1 MRYKDIIII
10 IIIIPLITGNT
21 RQIAFAESYTK
32 SGLIEKC
39 SLSCVYVEDGKVK
52 INAKTQAVSNMK
64 EIGFVDMKIQR
75 SSDGDNW
82 TDESVIGDN
91 IVKNKKFYSLSG
103 FTADIEG
110 GYYYRVTC
118 THYAKGVPFKS
129 DEEQIQTAVM
139 TSKCFWVDTVPRQIP
154 VSTTGVNINS
164 DLSTVTTTA
173 VKILTTTAIT
183 SPTTTGRKPPPVQTL
198 PMEETDTRAVTKSST
213 ESPETNQN
221 ISGNQNNSPKTG
233 VKIPYE
239 ILAAGVLSVLTAM
252 VSRKKY
258 VK

>member
-1 MRYKDIIII
+1 MRYKDIII

-52 INAKTQAVSNMK
+52 INAKTQAVSDMK
-64 EIGFVDMKIQR
+64 EIGFVDMKIQK

-82 TDESVIGDN
+82 TDESVISDN
-91 IVKNKKFYSLSG
+91 IVKHKKFYSLSG

-139 TSKCFWVDTVPRQIP
+139 TSKCFWVDTVYRQVP
-154 VSTTGVNINS
+154 VSTTVANIDS
-164 DLSTVTTTA
+164 DLSIVSSTVTTTA
-173 VKILTTTAIT
+173 VKILTTTAT
-183 SPTTTGRKPPPVQTL
+183 VSTTGREPPTVQTAT
-198 PMEETDTRAVTKSST
+198 EETDTRAVTKSSA
-213 ESPETNQN
+213 ESPKTNQN
-221 ISGNQNNSPKTG
+221 ISKNQNNSPKTG
-233 VKIPYE
+233 VETPYE
-239 ILAAGVLSVLTAM
+239 ILTAGVLSVLTAI

-258 VK
+258 IK

>member
-1 MRYKDIIII
+1 MKYKDIIII
-10 IIIIPLITGNT
+10 IIIIPILTGNT

-39 SLSCVYVEDGKVK
+39 SLSCVYAEDGKVK
-52 INAKTQAVSNMK
+52 INAKTQAVSDMK

-75 SSDGDNW
+75 SSDGDKW

-91 IVKNKKFYSLSG
+91 IVKHKKFYSLSG

-118 THYAKGVPFKS
+118 THYAKGVPFKG
-129 DEEQIQTAVM
+129 DEEKIQTAVM
-139 TSKCFWVDTVPRQIP
+139 TSKCFWVDTVQKQIP

-173 VKILTTTAIT
+173 VKILTTTT
-183 SPTTTGRKPPPVQTL
+183 VSTTGRESPTVQTAT
-198 PMEETDTRAVTKSST
+198 EETDTRAVTKSST

-233 VKIPYE
+233 VETPYE

-252 VSRKKY
+252 ALRKKY